1 MESYV
6 IGMELMEKLRM
17 EQVEVYESILGLKEA
32 YKRTVYRKTRL
43 NSDSSMNY
51 ALFMEIV
58 DDFKKTIGEKLP
70 FITESSVEEVVD
82 DLISGW
88 LADCSMEFKR
98 R

>member
-1 MESYV
+1 
-6 IGMELMEKLRM
+6 
-17 EQVEVYESILGLKEA
+17 
-32 YKRTVYRKTRL
+32 
-43 NSDSSMNY
+43 MNY